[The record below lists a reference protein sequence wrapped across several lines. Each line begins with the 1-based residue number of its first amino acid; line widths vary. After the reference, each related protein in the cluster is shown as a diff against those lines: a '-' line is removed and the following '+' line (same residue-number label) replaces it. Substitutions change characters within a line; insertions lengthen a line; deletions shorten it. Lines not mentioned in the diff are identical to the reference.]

1 MDRPNRI
8 HVTLGGRDMEVLRW
22 LAAERVQIP
31 VNLASRLLSD
41 AIQTALREPGVDD
54 AYRTWL
60 AGASCEEVVQADI
73 VTAMQVPGVPLVLS
87 GREQW
92 ASAEARRAASY
103 LVGVSAWL
111 EDRRDLSIKGP
122 APRLYKW
129 HSEELNTG
137 TIGDALTAIGGA
149 DGVTNRL
156 GTLNGV
162 QSVSDKRQI
171 SDTPTPAATP
181 GRARRAGHA

>member
-8 HVTLGGRDMEVLRW
+8 HVTLAGRDMEVLRW

-73 VTAMQVPGVPLVLS
+73 VEAMQVPGVPLVLS

-92 ASAEARRAASY
+92 ASDEARRAASY
-103 LVGVSAWL
+103 LVAVSAWL
-111 EDRRDLSIKGP
+111 EDRRDMTIKGP

-129 HSEELNTG
+129 QSQELLTG
-137 TIGDALTAIGGA
+137 TIGDALAEIGGA

-156 GTLNGV
+156 GVVNGV
-162 QSVSDKRQI
+162 QSVSDKRMI
-171 SDTPTPAATP
+171 SDTPPQK
-181 GRARRAGHA
+181 GARPRMGRAGHA